1 MHEQFARFIVD
12 DEGGALTEYGLL
24 AAALALPMMAALGLI
39 AVTAGKTL
47 LTTGDGLSQIGIH
60 P

>member
-1 MHEQFARFIVD
+1 MRQTWARFISD
-12 DEGGALTEYGLL
+12 DEGSALTEYGML

-39 AVTAGKTL
+39 ALAAGKTL
-47 LTTGDGLSQIGIH
+47 LTTGNGLSQIGIN

>member
-1 MHEQFARFIVD
+1 MRQTFDRFITD
-12 DEGGALTEYGLL
+12 DEGSALTEYGLL

-39 AVTAGKTL
+39 AVATAKTL
-47 LTTGDGLSQIGIH
+47 LTTGNGLSQIGIH